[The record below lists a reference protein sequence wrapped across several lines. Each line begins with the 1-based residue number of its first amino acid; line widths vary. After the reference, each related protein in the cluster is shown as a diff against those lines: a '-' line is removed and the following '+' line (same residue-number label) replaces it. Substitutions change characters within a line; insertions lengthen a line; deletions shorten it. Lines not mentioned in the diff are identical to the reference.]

1 MPRHPTFAHAIAN
14 AAITQPEKGFTFQDL
29 EGKETL
35 FTYPRMAEE
44 TAARAAAMQAMG
56 MQKGDRIGLIILE
69 PEDFV
74 LTFLAAIRI
83 GVVPVPLYPPLS
95 FGSLDAYA
103 ERTARVLRLSEARL
117 LIASSKLQNVLWS
130 LVDAVPT
137 LERLV
142 RAEELNGGGAWVGR
156 EPIYPE
162 LKSEDLCFLQYTSG
176 STADPKGVMV
186 THASLLA
193 NCEAIIEHAMFITP
207 ENDVA
212 VSWLPLYHDM
222 GLIGFVFAPLCYAI
236 PGVIIPTVRFIKRP
250 SVWMETMHKHRGT
263 VSFGPNFAY
272 ALAAKKAR
280 PDELARWDLSCIKI
294 LGCGAE
300 PIHADTMREFTDL
313 FATNCK
319 MSRSAIMPAYGMA
332 EATLAISL
340 KISTETMQFE
350 TVDVDHFAQTGE
362 ARPPAAGAGA
372 VSYDHVSC
380 GVAFPGHEV
389 AVFSESGERLP
400 DGREGELCVKGPS
413 VTPGY
418 YKNPEATAAT
428 FRNGW
433 LHTGDLGYVRNGQV
447 FVTGRIKDLIILNG
461 RNIHP
466 QTVEWAAASV
476 DGVRK
481 GNVVAFSRPGASSE
495 ELVVVVETKAED
507 LSRLIHEVQTAV
519 RKEISVAPVDVVC
532 LPPGGL
538 PKTSS
543 GKLQRRKT
551 RELYLRKELE
561 QNGDRTI
568 GAGGDK
574 VTLARHV
581 AKSLWSRA
589 KNGVLNRLGNN

>member
-1 MPRHPTFAHAIAN
+1 MPRHTTFADAIAN
-14 AAITQPEKGFTFQDL
+14 AAVDQPTKGYTFQDM

-117 LIASSKLQNVLWS
+117 LVASSKLQNVLWS

-142 RAEELNGGGAWVGR
+142 KAEEIVGGGEFAGR
-156 EPIYPE
+156 QPVWPE
-162 LKSEDLCFLQYTSG
+162 LKGEDLCFLQYTSG

-186 THASLLA
+186 THNSLLA
-193 NCEAIIEHAMFITP
+193 NCEGIIEHAMFITP

-222 GLIGFVFAPLCYAI
+222 GLIGFVLAPLCYAI

-250 SVWMETMHKHRGT
+250 SVWLETIHKHRGT

-272 ALAAKKAR
+272 ALAAKKAK
-280 PDELARWDLSCIKI
+280 PEEMARWDLSCVKI

-300 PIHADTMREFTDL
+300 PIHADTMREFTEQ
-313 FATNCK
+313 FATHSKLPRN
-319 MSRSAIMPAYGMA
+319 AIMPAYGMA

-340 KISTETMQFE
+340 KISTETMQFD

-362 ARPPAAGAGA
+362 ARPPAAGA

-389 AVFSESGERLP
+389 AAFADNGERLS

-433 LHTGDLGYVRNGQV
+433 LHTGDLGYIRNGQV

-466 QTVEWAAASV
+466 QAVEWAAAEV
-476 DGVRK
+476 EGVRK

-495 ELVVVVETKAED
+495 ELVVVLETKEED
-507 LSRLIHEVQTAV
+507 TSKLVAAVQQAV
-519 RKEISVAPVDVVC
+519 RREISVAPVDVVC
-532 LPPGGL
+532 LKPGGL

-551 RELYLRKELE
+551 REMYLRNELVN
-561 QNGDRTI
+561 NGDRTI
-568 GAGGDK
+568 GAGGDT

-581 AKSLWSRA
+581 ARSLWSRA
-589 KNGVLNRLGNN
+589 KNGVLSRLGNN